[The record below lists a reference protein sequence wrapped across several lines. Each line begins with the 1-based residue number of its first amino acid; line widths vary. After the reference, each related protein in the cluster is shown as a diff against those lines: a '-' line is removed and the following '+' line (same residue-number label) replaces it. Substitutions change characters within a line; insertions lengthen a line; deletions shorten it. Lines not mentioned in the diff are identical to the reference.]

1 MTLIE
6 SNVIQ
11 TILIGMIIE
20 LATELAKTVNS
31 TKQKVGVILK
41 EIKVLIGCKIISI
54 IRFDV
59 LKDEISL
66 RFLN

>member
-1 MTLIE
+1 
-6 SNVIQ
+6 
-11 TILIGMIIE
+11 MIIE

-54 IRFDV
+54 IRFDA

>member
-20 LATELAKTVNS
+20 LGTELAKTVNS